1 LAKVDWLIKQW
12 QDVLTKKQFT
22 VSDILRYLIEDT
34 IVALRDLEKLQKGD

>member
-1 LAKVDWLIKQW
+1 MAKVDWLIKQW

-34 IVALRDLEKLQKGD
+34 IVALKELKQRKGE